1 MNCPSCGSEH
11 PPTRKFCGVCG
22 QALRQPVAS
31 GPEFGTAAVPPPS
44 YAMPGSAPAY
54 ASAPVATREQSP
66 AMDKGIFIVAFQH
79 ALAWK
84 PLSLVALGVL
94 GIIVI
99 VMLMTLVSGLV
110 VASTIRAG
118 SFQSAGTATV
128 FLSIATIA
136 TVYTTAMVFLA
147 ATTKMCYER
156 VITGNKLGRRD
167 SLRFALG
174 NLGSVLL
181 TPILLG
187 LIVSAVVIGEMILFA
202 AGRIDFIGPIVT
214 GALFAP
220 LIVINA
226 ALFLLLNYGVWLMLI
241 SVAAGTVGVADTFGT
256 TWRLM
261 RTSYKT
267 MIPELL
273 SITLVQLVIVFVGG
287 LLFVVASSITTSL
300 AALGGMG
307 GLGFETIMRGGF
319 DRLAEQLLN
328 SSYGRYGR
336 SSDEGALIGM
346 IAMGAGMTFLM
357 GLALAFPLVFFVNG
371 CVRVHQRASAHV
383 SSTRQ
388 S

>member
-11 PPTRKFCGVCG
+11 PPTRKFCGTCG
-22 QALRQPVAS
+22 QALSQPVAS
-31 GPEFGTAAVPPPS
+31 GGEFGTAALTPQS

-54 ASAPVATREQSP
+54 APAPVATREQSP
-66 AMDKGIFIVAFQH
+66 AMEKGIFIAAFQH

-84 PLSLVALGVL
+84 PLSLLALGFL
-94 GIIVI
+94 SIIVI
-99 VMLMTLVSGLV
+99 VMLMTVVSGLV

-136 TVYTTAMVFLA
+136 AAYTTAMVFLA

-156 VITGNKLGRRD
+156 VIAGKQLGRRD
-167 SLRFALG
+167 SVRFALG

-187 LIVSAVVIGEMILFA
+187 LIVAAVVFGEMIVFST
-202 AGRIDFIGPIVT
+202 GRIDFVGPIVI

-220 LIVINA
+220 LIVVNV
-226 ALFLLLNYGVWLMLI
+226 ALYLLLNYGVWLMLI
-241 SVAAGTVGVADTFGT
+241 SVAAGTAGVSDTFGT

-261 RTSYKT
+261 RVSYKT

-287 LLFVVASSITTSL
+287 LLFVIGSSVTTSF

-307 GLGFETIMRGGF
+307 GLGFDGIMRGGF
-319 DRLAEQLLN
+319 DRMAEQLVYG
-328 SSYGRYGR
+328 SYGRYGR
-336 SSDEGALIGM
+336 S
-346 IAMGAGMTFLM
+346 
-357 GLALAFPLVFFVNG
+357 LV
-371 CVRVHQRASAHV
+371 RER
-383 SSTRQ
+383 
-388 S
+388 